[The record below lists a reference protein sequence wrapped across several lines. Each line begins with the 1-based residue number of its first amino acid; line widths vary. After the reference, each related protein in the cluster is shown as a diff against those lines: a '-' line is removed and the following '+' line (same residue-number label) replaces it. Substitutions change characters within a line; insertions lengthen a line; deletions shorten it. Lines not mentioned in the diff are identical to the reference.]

1 MSTPATHLPD
11 SAPVST
17 PLRFVTAASLFDG
30 HDAAI
35 NIMRRLIQAQGTEV
49 VHLGHN
55 RSVEDVV
62 RAALQEDADAI
73 ALSSY
78 QGGHVE
84 YFKYMVDMLR
94 ERNAGHIRVFGGGG
108 GTITPEEIRELQ
120 EYGVE
125 RIYHPNDGMHMG
137 LVAMIEDVVR
147 RAAHARNSGLA
158 TRNPGQLANLSLDDE
173 IGVGRMLSA
182 LEDGLFSEA
191 ELVVLRKQWASPLVH
206 GSRVP
211 GPGSRLPPVIGI
223 TGTGGAGKSSV
234 TDELLNRFLQHF
246 PAMRIGVIAVDPTR
260 RRTGGALLGD
270 RIRMNSLRSKRVFMR
285 SMATRR
291 QHVATNEVLRDCI
304 AFMKGVGF
312 DLIIVETA
320 GIGQSDSEIVD
331 LVDFPVYVMTSDYGA
346 ASQLE
351 KIDMIDFAELI
362 VLNKYDRRGAEDAL
376 RDVRKQWKRNRVAFQ
391 TADEDVPVY
400 PTIASQFNDPGITWM
415 FVNLC
420 RLLRE
425 KLGVGSGSGS
435 DDQGAGL
442 APPAVVGG
450 TSVASSSP
458 TAAGRKKLAT
468 KVPPTLITSAAAAHS
483 GTASAANDADG
494 TSEFA
499 AGAATSRCSFT
510 PTTDTALKEPRA
522 TVLIP
527 GQRVR
532 YLAEIAEQGRAIN
545 KAIETQSEIAD
556 RAQSYWQSL
565 RDLDDPALPTALDT
579 YPPAALVFYANA
591 AARSAG
597 AAPRSSSSYADFPTC
612 GDRRYGVPERR
623 TTRFQWEV
631 RRDESA
637 EAKAQS
643 EGGPRTAAVS
653 PKAAI
658 TADRTLVT
666 LRQRY
671 NAAIASLSPEAL
683 SQLRAWPERL
693 KSITDEFT
701 EYQVR
706 DKAIR
711 VENYRDSLSH
721 QKIPKI
727 AAPTYRSWG
736 ELLTFLGK
744 ENLPGFYPYTGGV
757 YPYRRSG
764 EDPIRMFAGE
774 GTPERTNRRFHYLS
788 VGQPAARLSTAFDSV
803 TLYGEDP
810 AERPDIFGKIGNSGV
825 SIATLDDMKKL
836 YSGFDLCA
844 PTTSVSMTING
855 PAPMIL
861 AMFMNTAI
869 DQQVEKYLRED
880 ESRWSDAQAKIKT
893 FFDGRPRPE
902 YSGTLPQTNDGLGLA
917 LLGITGDQLVEPE
930 VYENIKANTLSTVR
944 GTVQADILKEDQAQN
959 TCIFSTEFALRMMG
973 DIQQYFVDQ
982 KVRNFYSVSIS
993 GYHIAEAG
1001 ANPISQLAFTLSNGF
1016 TIVEYYLARGM
1027 HIDDFAPNLSFFFS
1041 NGMDPEYTVI
1051 GRVARRI
1058 WARAMRERYGAAPRS
1073 QMMKYHIQTS
1083 GRSLHAQEIQFNDIR
1098 TTLQALYALFDNC
1111 NSLHT
1116 NAYDEAITTPTEES
1130 VRRAV
1135 AIQMIIN
1142 KELGLNFCENPW
1154 QGSFIVD
1161 KLTDIVEEAVYKEFE
1176 AISERGG
1183 VLGAMDTMYQRG
1195 KIQEESMY
1203 YEHKKH
1209 DGSLPLV
1216 GVNTFLPKEHAGD
1229 IVTEIELIR
1238 STPDEKG
1245 QQITNVK
1252 AYQENRNGLPHNPF
1266 VLTEPK
1272 AKAPT
1277 QQANLSKDERASEPT
1292 ASGTRNLTFLQQT
1305 ARARQNVFTALM
1317 EAVKTH
1323 SLGQISHALY
1333 DVGGEYRRNM

>member
-1 MSTPATHLPD
+1 MSTPARPVAVPASPPPQTH
-11 SAPVST
+11 AET
-17 PLRFVTAASLFDG
+17 GQATGPLRFVTAASLFDG

-35 NIMRRLIQAQGTEV
+35 NIMRRLIQAQGAEV
-49 VHLGHN
+49 IHLGHN

-94 ERNAGHIRVFGGGG
+94 ERGAGHIRVFGGGG
-108 GTITPEEIRELQ
+108 GTITPEEIREL
-120 EYGVE
+120 EAYGVE
-125 RIYHPNDGMHMG
+125 RIYHPNDGMHLG
-137 LVAMIEDVVR
+137 LVPMIEDVVG
-147 RAAHARNSGLA
+147 RASHARDSGLG
-158 TRNPGQLANLSLDDE
+158 TRDSKEHGLPALDDE
-173 IGVGRMLSA
+173 IAIGRMLSA
-182 LEDGLFSEA
+182 IEDGLFSEQ
-191 ELVVLRKQWASPLVH
+191 ELARLRVTWASASPQSPVPSPQ
-206 GSRVP
+206 SRGHAV
-211 GPGSRLPPVIGI
+211 PVIGL

-234 TDELLNRFLQHF
+234 TDELMNRFLQYF
-246 PAMRIGVIAVDPTR
+246 PDMRIAVISVDPTR
-260 RRTGGALLGD
+260 RRSGGALLGD
-270 RIRMNSLRSKRVFMR
+270 RIRMNALRSPRVFMR

-291 QHVATNEVLRDCI
+291 QHAATNVVLKDCI
-304 AFMKGVGF
+304 AFLKGLGF
-312 DLIIVETA
+312 DLVMVETA

-331 LVDFPVYVMTSDYGA
+331 LVDFPLYVMTSDFGA
-346 ASQLE
+346 PSQLE
-351 KIDMIDFAELI
+351 KIDMLDFAELV
-362 VLNKYDRRGAEDAL
+362 VLNKFDKRGAEDAL
-376 RDVRKQWKRNRVAFQ
+376 RDVRKQWRRNRNAFKL
-391 TADEDVPVY
+391 ADEDVPVY

-415 FVNLC
+415 FSNLC
-420 RLLRE
+420 RL
-425 KLGVGSGSGS
+425 V
-435 DDQGAGL
+435 
-442 APPAVVGG
+442 
-450 TSVASSSP
+450 
-458 TAAGRKKLAT
+458 AT
-468 KVPPTLITSAAAAHS
+468 KMGLGTGDSGLERPRCDFAPQVDTS
-483 GTASAANDADG
+483 
-494 TSEFA
+494 
-499 AGAATSRCSFT
+499 
-510 PTTDTALKEPRA
+510 LKEPRA

-527 GQRVR
+527 GARTR

-545 KAIETQSEIAD
+545 RRIETQAEIAD
-556 RAQSYWQSL
+556 RAQSYFDVL
-565 RDLDDPALPTALDT
+565 RDLGDPLLPKALDP
-579 YPPAALVFYANA
+579 YPADALLA
-591 AARSAG
+591 S
-597 AAPRSSSSYADFPTC
+597 PSSES
-612 GDRRYGVPERR
+612 RVP
-623 TTRFQWEV
+623 
-631 RRDESA
+631 
-637 EAKAQS
+637 
-643 EGGPRTAAVS
+643 S
-653 PKAAI
+653 PE
-658 TADRTLVT
+658 LHT

-671 NAAIASLSPEAL
+671 NDAIGSLTTDAL
-683 SQLRAWPERL
+683 KLLREWPARRR
-693 KSITDEFT
+693 SITDETT
-701 EYQVR
+701 EYEVR
-706 DKAIR
+706 GKAIR
-711 VENYRDSLSH
+711 VENYRESLSH
-721 QKIPKI
+721 QKVPKI
-727 AAPTYRSWG
+727 AAPGYKSWG

-744 ENLPGFYPYTGGV
+744 ENLPGDYPYTGGV

-788 VGQPAARLSTAFDSV
+788 VGQPAVRLSTAFDSV

-810 AERPDIFGKIGNSGV
+810 APRPDIFGKIGNSGV
-825 SIATLDDMKKL
+825 NVPTLDDMKKL

-869 DQQVEKYLRED
+869 DQQVEKYLKADPARWAAAEKAIDAFFAGRE
-880 ESRWSDAQAKIKT
+880 
-893 FFDGRPRPE
+893 RPRYAGE
-902 YSGTLPQTNDGLGLA
+902 LPPSNDGLGLA
-917 LLGITGDQLVEPE
+917 LLGISGEQLLDADT
-930 VYENIKANTLSTVR
+930 YASIKARTLANVR

-973 DIQQYFVDQ
+973 DIQQYFVDN

-1027 HIDDFAPNLSFFFS
+1027 QIDDFAPNLSFFFS

-1058 WARAMRERYGAAPRS
+1058 WARAMRERYGANERS

-1161 KLTDIVEEAVYKEFE
+1161 QLTDIVEEAVYKEFE

-1195 KIQEESMY
+1195 KIQDESLY

-1229 IVTEIELIR
+1229 IVTAIELIR
-1238 STPDEKG
+1238 STPEEKA
-1245 QQITNVK
+1245 QQIDNV
-1252 AYQENRNGLPHNPF
+1252 RNWQQLRNSLPCGAG
-1266 VLTEPK
+1266 EGWGG
-1272 AKAPT
+1272 
-1277 QQANLSKDERASEPT
+1277 
-1292 ASGTRNLTFLQQT
+1292 GTSRSDVIDPLNDLQNT
-1305 ARARQNVFTALM
+1305 ARERKNVFAALM
-1317 EAVKTH
+1317 QAVKTH

>member
-1 MSTPATHLPD
+1 MSTPAVTFEGN
-11 SAPVST
+11 APAQQPEAS

-35 NIMRRLIQAQGTEV
+35 NIMRRLIQGQGAEV
-49 VHLGHN
+49 IHLGHN

-84 YFKYMVDMLR
+84 YFKYMVDMLK
-94 ERNAGHIRVFGGGG
+94 ERGAGHIRVFGGGG

-120 EYGVE
+120 AYGVE

-137 LVAMIEDVVR
+137 LVAMIEDVIR
-147 RAAHARNSGLA
+147 RAGAARQPVTTPKRVDFS
-158 TRNPGQLANLSLDDE
+158 DE
-173 IGVGRMLSA
+173 IAIGQMLSA
-182 LEDGLFSEA
+182 IEESALDESELA
-191 ELVVLRKQWASPLVH
+191 HLRKEWQLA
-206 GSRVP
+206 G
-211 GPGSRLPPVIGI
+211 GKTPVVGI

-234 TDELLNRFLQHF
+234 TDELLNRFLANF
-246 PAMRIGVIAVDPTR
+246 PEMRIAVVSVDPTR

-270 RIRMNSLRSKRVFMR
+270 RIRMNSLRSPRVFMR

-291 QHVATNEVLRDCI
+291 QHAATNVVLKDCI
-304 AFMKGVGF
+304 AFLKSLGY
-312 DLIIVETA
+312 DLVIVETA

-331 LVDFPVYVMTSDYGA
+331 LVDFPMYVMTSDFGA
-346 ASQLE
+346 PSQLE
-351 KIDMIDFAELI
+351 KIDMLDFAELV
-362 VLNKYDRRGAEDAL
+362 VLNKFDKRGAEDAL
-376 RDVRKQWKRNRVAFQ
+376 RDVRKQWKRNRTAF
-391 TADEDVPVY
+391 TMKDEDVPVY
-400 PTIASQFNDPGITWM
+400 PTIASQFNDPGISWM
-415 FVNLC
+415 FANLC

-425 KLGVGSGSGS
+425 KLSLPEDRWS
-435 DDQGAGL
+435 
-442 APPAVVGG
+442 PAID
-450 TSVASSSP
+450 TS
-458 TAAGRKKLAT
+458 
-468 KVPPTLITSAAAAHS
+468 
-483 GTASAANDADG
+483 
-494 TSEFA
+494 
-499 AGAATSRCSFT
+499 
-510 PTTDTALKEPRA
+510 LKEPRA

-527 GQRVR
+527 GNRVR
-532 YLAEIAEQGRAIN
+532 YLAEIAEQGRSIN
-545 KAIETQSEIAD
+545 KRIESQAEIAD
-556 RAQSYWQSL
+556 RAQAYWQSL
-565 RDLDDPALPTALDT
+565 ESLGDTALPKMLDLYSPDALLL
-579 YPPAALVFYANA
+579 PPRAGEGRDGGNA
-591 AARSAG
+591 AANPGPHPNPPPHAVEG
-597 AAPRSSSSYADFPTC
+597 AEI
-612 GDRRYGVPERR
+612 V
-623 TTRFQWEV
+623 
-631 RRDESA
+631 
-637 EAKAQS
+637 
-643 EGGPRTAAVS
+643 
-653 PKAAI
+653 
-658 TADRTLVT
+658 DRTLLT

-671 NAAIASLSPEAL
+671 NDAVQSLDSEAL
-683 SQLRAWPERL
+683 KLLREWPARL
-693 KSITDEFT
+693 KSIVDDVN

-706 DKAIR
+706 DKTIR
-711 VENYRDSLSH
+711 VENYRESLSH
-721 QKIPKI
+721 QQIPKI
-727 AAPTYRSWG
+727 AAPTYKSWG
-736 ELLTFLGK
+736 ELLTFLQK
-744 ENLPGFYPYTGGV
+744 ENLPGYYPYTGGV
-757 YPYRRSG
+757 YPYRRTG

-788 VGQPAARLSTAFDSV
+788 VGLPAARLSTAFDSV

-810 AERPDIFGKIGNSGV
+810 AIRPDIYGKIGNSGV
-825 SIATLDDMKKL
+825 NIATLDDMKKL

-844 PTTSVSMTING
+844 PSTSVSMTING
-855 PAPMIL
+855 PAPIIL

-869 DQQVEKYLRED
+869 DQQVEKYLRAD
-880 ESRWSDAQAKIKT
+880 QSRWDAAHATIEKL
-893 FFDGRPRPE
+893 FEGRRRPE
-902 YSGTLPQTNDGLGLA
+902 YSGELPETNDGLGLG
-917 LLGITGDQLVEPE
+917 LLGVTGDQVVDAET
-930 VYENIKANTLSTVR
+930 YANIKAQTLATVR

-959 TCIFSTEFALRMMG
+959 TCIFSTEFAMRMMG
-973 DIQQYFVDQ
+973 DIQQFFVE
-982 KVRNFYSVSIS
+982 KNVRNFYSVSIS

-1027 HIDDFAPNLSFFFS
+1027 KIDDFAPNLSFFFS

-1058 WARAMRERYGAAPRS
+1058 WARAMRERYGASARS

-1161 KLTDIVEEAVYKEFE
+1161 KLTDIVEEAVYREFE

-1195 KIQEESMY
+1195 KIQEESLY

-1209 DGSLPLV
+1209 DGSLPLI
-1216 GVNTFLPKEHAGD
+1216 GVNTFLPKDHGGD

-1238 STPDEKG
+1238 STEAEKG
-1245 QQITNVK
+1245 QQIENVAGYQNGRN
-1252 AYQENRNGLPHNPF
+1252 AYAAEGL
-1266 VLTEPK
+1266 
-1272 AKAPT
+1272 
-1277 QQANLSKDERASEPT
+1277 AS
-1292 ASGTRNLTFLQQT
+1292 LQKT
-1305 ARARQNVFTALM
+1305 ARDRQNVFASLM